1 MRLRHTAATAA
12 SALALALA
20 LPASPA
26 GASTGPFTYVY
37 NDEGGTP
44 HVSLLSDPPGRA
56 CLNLPEVNEPTAQP
70 AHSPKNYTSS
80 VATVFTGPDCTGD
93 YYTLRA
99 NGGRASELLK
109 LRSVVFS

>member
-1 MRLRHTAATAA
+1 MRLRHTAATAV

-20 LPASPA
+20 LPASSA

-37 NDEGGTP
+37 NDGDGTP
-44 HVSLLSDPPGRA
+44 RVSLLSDPPSRA
-56 CLNLPEVNEPTAQP
+56 CLALPEVTDPNVLP

-80 VATVFTGPDCTGD
+80 VATVFTGPDCTGN
-93 YYTLRA
+93 YYTLRP